1 LATALADHGTLASP
15 QATLGILLRQA
26 EALAQRLTQAA
37 TQRQGCFDR
46 LVEQRVLVIEAQHQC
61 DGCTQAL
68 DTWQLSWGKLMQR
81 LGREAGATPAGVE
94 ETLTLLEELDR
105 RLEAIRDLSH
115 RVDQINENC
124 CRFGSEV
131 AALAMS
137 LDILADGD
145 AIDLAGLLLSR
156 LQQARRDSD
165 RHRELTGRLEAA
177 REDVARAG
185 QIHKDA
191 ETTLDALRR
200 EARCT
205 DDEALAEA
213 IFRSSARRQAE
224 ERRDELR
231 QQLLSSG
238 DGLSLAQLAA
248 EVTDCDPDQ
257 LAADLQ
263 RITEE
268 IADLHTQGTEL
279 GGELQRLRQSL
290 AEMERGR
297 GGGTA
302 AQEAQEALADLR
314 ETVETYA
321 RTRTAALLLRRAIDR
336 YRQEQQGPLL
346 RRAGELFHTL
356 TLGNYTGLK
365 VEYDDRDQA
374 ILKGERRAGQLVAG
388 QLVDVSG
395 MSDGTRD
402 QLFLALRVA
411 AIELY
416 VTGAEPIPFIADDL
430 LINYDDER
438 AGAALSVLHELS
450 RQTQVLFFTHHPHLC
465 EVARRR
471 LGAGALQ
478 VHVLDQVV
486 PA

>member
-1 LATALADHGTLASP
+1 MT
-15 QATLGILLRQA
+15 
-26 EALAQRLTQAA
+26 
-37 TQRQGCFDR
+37 
-46 LVEQRVLVIEAQHQC
+46 
-61 DGCTQAL
+61 
-68 DTWQLSWGKLMQR
+68 
-81 LGREAGATPAGVE
+81 
-94 ETLTLLEELDR
+94 R
-105 RLEAIRDLSH
+105 R
-115 RVDQINENC
+115 
-124 CRFGSEV
+124 
-131 AALAMS
+131 
-137 LDILADGD
+137 
-145 AIDLAGLLLSR
+145 
-156 LQQARRDSD
+156 
-165 RHRELTGRLEAA
+165 
-177 REDVARAG
+177 
-185 QIHKDA
+185 
-191 ETTLDALRR
+191 
-200 EARCT
+200 
-205 DDEALAEA
+205 LAEA
-213 IFRSSARRQAE
+213 ILRSSARRQAE

-238 DGLSLAQLAA
+238 DGLNLSQLAA

-346 RRAGELFHTL
+346 RRAGDLFHTL

-374 ILKGERRAGQLVAG
+374 ILKGERRTG

-416 VTGAEPIPFIADDL
+416 VAGAEPIPFIADDL

-438 AGAALSVLHELS
+438 AGAALSVLHDLS

-465 EVARRR
+465 DVARRR

-478 VHVLDQVV
+478 VHTLDQVV

>member
-1 LATALADHGTLASP
+1 
-15 QATLGILLRQA
+15 
-26 EALAQRLTQAA
+26 
-37 TQRQGCFDR
+37 
-46 LVEQRVLVIEAQHQC
+46 
-61 DGCTQAL
+61 
-68 DTWQLSWGKLMQR
+68 MM
-81 LGREAGATPAGVE
+81 
-94 ETLTLLEELDR
+94 R
-105 RLEAIRDLSH
+105 RLRK
-115 RVDQINENC
+115 
-124 CRFGSEV
+124 RFY
-131 AALAMS
+131 
-137 LDILADGD
+137 
-145 AIDLAGLLLSR
+145 GLQR
-156 LQQARRDSD
+156 G
-165 RHRELTGRLEAA
+165 GRLKS
-177 REDVARAG
+177 AG
-185 QIHKDA
+185 RNSGRKI
-191 ETTLDALRR
+191 
-200 EARCT
+200 
-205 DDEALAEA
+205 
-213 IFRSSARRQAE
+213 
-224 ERRDELR
+224 
-231 QQLLSSG
+231 LSSG
-238 DGLSLAQLAA
+238 DGLNLSQLAA

-268 IADLHTQGTEL
+268 IADLHTQGPSWGASYTAASEPCRD
-279 GGELQRLRQSL
+279 G
-290 AEMERGR
+290 AGR

-346 RRAGELFHTL
+346 RRAGDLFHTL
-356 TLGNYTGLK
+356 TLGNYMGLK

-374 ILKGERRAGQLVAG
+374 ILKGERRTG

-416 VTGAEPIPFIADDL
+416 VAGAEPIPFIADDL

-438 AGAALSVLHELS
+438 AGAALSVLHDLS

-465 EVARRR
+465 DVARRR
-471 LGAGALQ
+471 LGAGVLQ
-478 VHVLDQVV
+478 VHTLDQVV

>member
-1 LATALADHGTLASP
+1 M
-15 QATLGILLRQA
+15 
-26 EALAQRLTQAA
+26 E
-37 TQRQGCFDR
+37 
-46 LVEQRVLVIEAQHQC
+46 
-61 DGCTQAL
+61 
-68 DTWQLSWGKLMQR
+68 R
-81 LGREAGATPAGVE
+81 LGREASATPAGVE
-94 ETLTLLEELDR
+94 ETLTLLEELDQ
-105 RLEAIRDLSH
+105 RLKSIRDLSH
-115 RVDQINENC
+115 QVDRINENC
-124 CRFGSEV
+124 WRFGSEV
-131 AALAMS
+131 AALATS
-137 LDILADGD
+137 LDIPADGD

-156 LQQARRDSD
+156 LQQARRDAD

-177 REDVARAG
+177 RDDVARAG

-200 EARCT
+200 EARCS

-213 IFRSSARRQAE
+213 ILRSSARRQAE

-231 QQLLSSG
+231 RQLLSSG
-238 DGLSLAQLAA
+238 DGLNLSQLAD

-346 RRAGELFHTL
+346 RRAGDLFHTL

-374 ILKGERRAGQLVAG
+374 ILKGERRTG

-416 VTGAEPIPFIADDL
+416 VAGAEPIPFIADDL

-438 AGAALSVLHELS
+438 AGAALSVLHDLS

-465 EVARRR
+465 DVARRR

-478 VHVLDQVV
+478 VHTLDQVV